1 MLADDLKLS
10 SDEDDKDEVGCLL
23 RLLKVE
29 NTDILVSISLAL
41 LVLTVS
47 FEHSPVNLFIHHKMH
62 FTDSHLAAVAFVF
75 ALRSHCSSILT
86 LTLPFFYLESSVSQS
101 IQILKYSF
109 VYLNI
114 LIFLL

>member
-1 MLADDLKLS
+1 MPDTIVDAMGGK
-10 SDEDDKDEVGCLL
+10 
-23 RLLKVE
+23 
-29 NTDILVSISLAL
+29 TDIIVSISLAL

-62 FTDSHLAAVAFVF
+62 FTDSHLAAVAFVL